1 MTFKKMLERDYPRA
15 QVERLMLDLCPEDLR
30 YEEKSPCADFD
41 AKGGPESETCRKCWE
56 REAAP

>member
-1 MTFKKMLERDYPRA
+1 MTFKEMLERDYPHA

-30 YEEKSPCADFD
+30 YEEKSPCEAFD
-41 AKGGPESETCRKCWE
+41 EKGGPTTEACRKCWE